1 MITRLFYIFLIAFLL
16 SCNGGDY
23 LDESGN
29 SIEDMPLLRG
39 VELSGEGTGLPHIRY
54 NIGETDNDSIVELQF
69 LYVEEYDD
77 GIIWEEGAV
86 RIPQATML
94 RYNGMPLV
102 RNGSEH
108 GY

>member
-23 LDESGN
+23 LDESGS
-29 SIEDMPLLRG
+29 SIEDMPASWSID
-39 VELSGEGTGLPHIRY
+39 LSGEGTRLPHIRY

-77 GIIWEEGAV
+77 GIIWEEGSV
-86 RIPQATML
+86 RIPQATLL

>member
-1 MITRLFYIFLIAFLL
+1 MITRLFYIFLITFLL

-23 LDESGN
+23 LDESGS
-29 SIEDMPLLRG
+29 SIEDMPASWS
-39 VELSGEGTGLPHIRY
+39 VETARERNRLPYIRY

-86 RIPQATML
+86 RIPQATLL

>member
-39 VELSGEGTGLPHIRY
+39 VELSGEGTGLPYIRY
-54 NIGETDNDSIVELQF
+54 DIGETENDSIVELQF

-86 RIPQATML
+86 RIPQATLL
-94 RYNGMPLV
+94 RYNGMPVL
-102 RNGSEH
+102 RH
-108 GY
+108 GPEYGY

>member
-1 MITRLFYIFLIAFLL
+1 MITRLFYIFFIAFLL
-16 SCNGGDY
+16 SCCEGEHLAEY
-23 LDESGN
+23 GN
-29 SIEDMPLLRG
+29 SIEDVPLLRG

-86 RIPQATML
+86 RIPQATLL
-94 RYNGMPLV
+94 RYNGMPVL
-102 RNGSEH
+102 RH
-108 GY
+108 GPEYGY

>member
-29 SIEDMPLLRG
+29 SIEDMPFLRG
-39 VELSGEGTGLPHIRY
+39 VELSGEGTGLPYIRY
-54 NIGETDNDSIVELQF
+54 DIGETENDSIVELQF

-86 RIPQATML
+86 RIPQATLL
-94 RYNGMPLV
+94 RYNGMPVL
-102 RNGSEH
+102 RH
-108 GY
+108 GPEYGY

>member
-1 MITRLFYIFLIAFLL
+1 MARLFYIFFIAFLL

-23 LDESGN
+23 LDESGS
-29 SIEDMPLLRG
+29 SIEDMPASWS
-39 VELSGEGTGLPHIRY
+39 VETARERNRLPYIRY

-86 RIPQATML
+86 RIPQATLL

>member
-1 MITRLFYIFLIAFLL
+1 M
-16 SCNGGDY
+16 
-23 LDESGN
+23 DESGN

-39 VELSGEGTGLPHIRY
+39 VELSGEGTGLPYIRY
-54 NIGETDNDSIVELQF
+54 DIGETENDSIVELQF

-86 RIPQATML
+86 RIPQATLL

>member
-16 SCNGGDY
+16 SCCEGEHLAEY
-23 LDESGN
+23 GN
-29 SIEDMPLLRG
+29 SIEDVPALWS
-39 VELSGEGTGLPHIRY
+39 VETARERNRLPHIRY

-86 RIPQATML
+86 RIPQATLL

>member
-1 MITRLFYIFLIAFLL
+1 
-16 SCNGGDY
+16 
-23 LDESGN
+23 
-29 SIEDMPLLRG
+29 MPLLRG
-39 VELSGEGTGLPHIRY
+39 VELSGEGTGLPYIRY
-54 NIGETDNDSIVELQF
+54 DIGETENDSIVELQF

-86 RIPQATML
+86 RIPQATLL